1 MVRVTRGRFPGVV
14 RQRSRSPQHTAQLLK
29 VTLLVFFLHHLVST
43 LVLILALCI
52 TSGFTGGFKLFT
64 LVGAS
69 YLLISQLI
77 LISLFVASA
86 LTICA
91 WCMGGG
97 LPAQLIWQLTAE
109 TGVND

>member
-86 LTICA
+86 RYV
-91 WCMGGG
+91 CMVHGRRAASAAYLAANCRNGS
-97 LPAQLIWQLTAE
+97 
-109 TGVND
+109 